1 MALKYKKESYDLEV
15 IFDDF
20 FLKYFNPLAI
30 KEETFKFIPLKKKNS
45 KEQPKTLEEINQEDL
60 EKQKRS
66 RWVNGDFYI
75 ATYIDADGDEEFHA
89 DYDIYEYASQVIF
102 KIGKHEIDKEQTEK
116 VVMFVHNL
124 RLLLLLYK
132 ADRWDKRLGLLHTRD
147 SDLTLFEEIEEI
159 TYLKQLLDKLENP
172 ELSEIV
178 LWKKVSK
185 NGVVDTSMSQ
195 KVPTKDF
202 NLILLQYAERKY
214 HQFIHRY
221 NAYGY
226 LPLKDISTIRNRISK
241 LPQQEITKPNSDI
254 SFAIAMLSA
263 ENICPFFTFS
273 YFSKLENY
281 LNNQIASKKEDPIYE
296 FLKIAV
302 PELNRAIEDNAHPKF
317 KKKDK
322 HLLIFSL
329 LRSSKFLPDRKALEL
344 DGIVDVKEDFI
355 KQLLR

>member
-1 MALKYKKESYDLEV
+1 MVLKYKKESYDFEV
-15 IFDDF
+15 IFDDY

-30 KEETFKFIPLKKKNS
+30 KEETFKFVPLKKKNS

-75 ATYIDADGDEEFHA
+75 ATYVDVDGDEEFHP
-89 DYDIYEYASQVIF
+89 DYDVYEYASQVLF

-132 ADRWDKRLGLLHTRD
+132 ADHWDKRLGLLYTRD
-147 SDLTLFEEIEEI
+147 SDLTLFEEIEKI
-159 TYLKQLLDKLENP
+159 TYLKQLLDKLENS
-172 ELSEIV
+172 ENSEMILRRKDEYEIV
-178 LWKKVSK
+178 I
-185 NGVVDTSMSQ
+185 TSESQ
-195 KVPTKDF
+195 KIPAEDF
-202 NLILLQYAERKY
+202 KPILLQYAERKY
-214 HQFIHRY
+214 YEFIHRY

-241 LPQQEITKPNSDI
+241 LPQQEIAQSNSDI
-254 SFAIAMLSA
+254 SFAMNILSA
-263 ENICPFFTFS
+263 QNINPFFTYY
-273 YFSKLENY
+273 YFSRLESH
-281 LNNQIASKKEDPIYE
+281 LNSLIASKKEDPIYE
-296 FLKIAV
+296 FLKIAA

-322 HLLIFSL
+322 HLLLFSL

>member
-1 MALKYKKESYDLEV
+1 MEYTYKKYSYDLEV
-15 IFDDF
+15 ILDDY
-20 FLKYFNPLAI
+20 FLKYFDPLVI
-30 KEETFKFIPLKKKNS
+30 KDETFKFIALTKKNS
-45 KEQPKTLEEINQEDL
+45 KEEPKTLEEINQEDL
-60 EKQKRS
+60 ERQRTA

-75 ATYIDADGDEEFHA
+75 ATYIDADSDEEFHA
-89 DYDIYEYASQVIF
+89 DYDIYEYTSQVLF
-102 KIGKHEIDKEQTEK
+102 KTGKHEIDKEQTEK

-132 ADRWDKRLGLLHTRD
+132 ADHWDKKLGLLHI
-147 SDLTLFEEIEEI
+147 SKSQSTLLKEIEKI

-172 ELSEIV
+172 ELSEIF
-178 LWKKVSK
+178 LRKAKGK
-185 NGVVDTSMSQ
+185 NEIVDTSSSQ
-195 KVPTKDF
+195 KIPTEDF
-202 NLILLQYAERKY
+202 NLILLPYTEHKY
-214 HQFIHRY
+214 HEFVHKY
-221 NAYGY
+221 DAYRY
-226 LPLKDISTIRNRISK
+226 LPLKDISTIRNSISK
-241 LPQQEITKPNSDI
+241 LPQQKITKPNSDI
-254 SFAIAMLSA
+254 SFAITMLSA
-263 ENICPFFTFS
+263 ENINPFFTYN
-273 YFSKLENY
+273 YFSKLESY

-322 HLLIFSL
+322 HLLLFSL

>member
-1 MALKYKKESYDLEV
+1 MEYTYKKYSYDLEV
-15 IFDDF
+15 ILDDY
-20 FLKYFNPLAI
+20 FLKYFDPLVI
-30 KEETFKFIPLKKKNS
+30 KDETFKFIPLTKKNS
-45 KEQPKTLEEINQEDL
+45 KEEPKTLEEINQEDF
-60 EKQKRS
+60 ERQKRS

-75 ATYIDADGDEEFHA
+75 ATYIDSDGDEEFHA
-89 DYDIYEYASQVIF
+89 DYDIYEYASQVLF

-132 ADRWDKRLGLLHTRD
+132 ADHWDKRLGLLYTRD
-147 SDLTLFEEIEEI
+147 RDLTLFEEIEKI
-159 TYLKQLLDKLENP
+159 TYLKQLLDKLEN
-172 ELSEIV
+172 SEHSEMILRRKNEYGIV
-178 LWKKVSK
+178 T
-185 NGVVDTSMSQ
+185 TSESQ
-195 KVPTKDF
+195 KIPAEDF
-202 NLILLQYAERKY
+202 KIILLQYTERKY
-214 HQFIHRY
+214 HEFIHKY

-254 SFAIAMLSA
+254 SFAITMLSA
-263 ENICPFFTFS
+263 ENINPFFTYN
-273 YFSKLENY
+273 YFSKLESY

-322 HLLIFSL
+322 HLLLFSL

>member
-15 IFDDF
+15 IFDDY
-20 FLKYFNPLAI
+20 FLRYFNPLAI
-30 KEETFKFIPLKKKNS
+30 KEETFKFIPLTKKNS
-45 KEQPKTLEEINQEDL
+45 KEEPKTLEEINQEDL
-60 EKQKRS
+60 ERQKRS

-75 ATYIDADGDEEFHA
+75 ATYIDADGDEEFHP
-89 DYDIYEYASQVIF
+89 DYDIYEYASQVLF

-132 ADRWDKRLGLLHTRD
+132 ADHWDKIFAQLHTRNNG
-147 SDLTLFEEIEEI
+147 STLFEEIEEI
-159 TYLKQLLDKLENP
+159 TYLKQLLDKLVNP

-178 LWKKVSK
+178 LRKKEGK
-185 NGVVDTSMSQ
+185 NGMVDPSESQ
-195 KVPTKDF
+195 KIPAEDF
-202 NLILLQYAERKY
+202 NLILLPYAERKY
-214 HQFIHRY
+214 HEFIHRY

-226 LPLKDISTIRNRISK
+226 LPLSDISTIRNSISK
-241 LPQQEITKPNSDI
+241 LPQQEIAQPNSDI
-254 SFAIAMLSA
+254 SFAIQILSA
-263 ENICPFFTFS
+263 QNIPPFFTYN
-273 YFSKLENY
+273 YFSKLENH

-296 FLKIAV
+296 FLKIVV

-322 HLLIFSL
+322 HLFLFSL
-329 LRSSKFLPDRKALEL
+329 LRSSKLLPDRKALEL